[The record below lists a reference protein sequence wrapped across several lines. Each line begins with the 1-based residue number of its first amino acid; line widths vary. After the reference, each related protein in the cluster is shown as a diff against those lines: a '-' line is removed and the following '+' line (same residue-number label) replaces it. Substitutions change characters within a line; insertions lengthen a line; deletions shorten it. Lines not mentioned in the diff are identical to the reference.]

1 MGLAGIGVRCLDA
14 SRRLNASVHEMA
26 KGGKFLGCGG
36 LAGVC
41 G

>member
-1 MGLAGIGVRCLDA
+1 MGLAGIGVRFLDA
-14 SRRLNASVHEMA
+14 NRRLYASVHEMA
-26 KGGKFLGCGG
+26 NGGKFLDCGG